1 MAIFGVLELGRIG
14 ASRCLSVAPG
24 CASVDSTKIK
34 IQKLFLVARLGW
46 FSVADVTRD
55 FWNCAFLAD
64 TTAGV
69 WPIGLGVEHQ
79 AQIRSFLFVLSD
91 RNTTAW
97 SLEERPVL

>member
-24 CASVDSTKIK
+24 CASVDSTKKKSRIF
-34 IQKLFLVARLGW
+34 FLARLGW
-46 FSVADVTRD
+46 FSVPDVTRD
-55 FWNCAFLAD
+55 FWNYAFLAD

-79 AQIRSFLFVLSD
+79 AQIRSLFLLYRTGTPPSG
-91 RNTTAW
+91 A
-97 SLEERPVL
+97 